1 MESRGARLW
10 DEKSRISGGEEW
22 LETGGDKERASGED
36 LESSRGCETELECGF
51 VDETRSNESMG
62 NCVNEQENPMEKL
75 NIELWQCRRI
85 D

>member
-1 MESRGARLW
+1 M
-10 DEKSRISGGEEW
+10 
-22 LETGGDKERASGED
+22 
-36 LESSRGCETELECGF
+36 
-51 VDETRSNESMG
+51 DETRSNESMG